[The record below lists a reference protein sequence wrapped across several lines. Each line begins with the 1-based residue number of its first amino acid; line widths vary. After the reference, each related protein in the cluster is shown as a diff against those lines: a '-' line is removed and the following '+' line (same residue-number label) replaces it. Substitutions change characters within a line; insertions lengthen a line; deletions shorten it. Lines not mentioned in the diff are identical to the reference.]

1 MRASATPSRRWCC
14 RGWSRT
20 SSPSRCPRPKAGWR
34 TIPACAGASARV
46 SASWWRPRTTPMT
59 QPFAPAIPSAAWRT
73 CRAGCWSSMVAL
85 ASTRSEGWSPTAAA
99 SSPLS
104 RWATRW
110 PRPAPRRCPGPG
122 RYDSREPSSAPTSPW
137 RLCSEASRR
146 RHPRLQIRS
155 AAHGVVRQSS
165 GRAGDRE
172 RGQGLLRAPQST
184 RRHGVGDERARARA
198 EGRHRGGRWRRA
210 SSWRGGC
217 VDRPAGD
224 RGARADAA
232 PRRRRLALL
241 DRPDARRHPGRDR
254 CHRRGR
260 RQERGVA
267 RGAHPRG
274 HRQRGAEAP
283 PGEADGARGSV
294 SKKKKA
300 GLRLVD
306 TTFRDGNQSLLSGAL
321 TGDEIVPIAAMM
333 DGVGFTAMEAV
344 GGATF
349 ETQVRRGEDPW
360 EYVRKLAK
368 ATPETPIQA
377 LIRGQNLVAN
387 RNFADDSVEL
397 FVKHAASCGVDVFRV
412 FDPLN
417 DLRNMETAIAAVLK
431 AKKRAQGALC
441 YAISPAH
448 NIEGWCSLAKGLA
461 NMGCHEVVIKDTSGL
476 LSPQATWEL
485 VAALKQTVKIP
496 VDVHSHCSSGM
507 APMAYMAGVEAGA
520 DVLDVAMSPLAWGTS
535 QPAAESVVAALQGG
549 EYDTGLDLDKMWD
562 VQHDVESLRRKHAD
576 ELSPVA
582 DRVDASILRY
592 HLPGAT
598 LEDIHRQLAAHD
610 AAGRLAE
617 VLEEVSRV
625 RLELGYP
632 PLVAPI
638 RQMIATQAVYNV
650 IGGER
655 YATVTQELKD
665 YLQGLYGR
673 PPVPADPE
681 LRRLVL
687 GREEPIT
694 IRPADLLEPQVEAAR
709 NQLKKMSYEPTD
721 ETVLIYL
728 LFPSLTPD
736 YLRGPEPESAAPKG
750 PGRSVPPEPIASVP
764 DPPAAPPPA

>member
-1 MRASATPSRRWCC
+1 M
-14 RGWSRT
+14 
-20 SSPSRCPRPKAGWR
+20 
-34 TIPACAGASARV
+34 
-46 SASWWRPRTTPMT
+46 
-59 QPFAPAIPSAAWRT
+59 
-73 CRAGCWSSMVAL
+73 
-85 ASTRSEGWSPTAAA
+85 
-99 SSPLS
+99 
-104 RWATRW
+104 
-110 PRPAPRRCPGPG
+110 
-122 RYDSREPSSAPTSPW
+122 
-137 RLCSEASRR
+137 
-146 RHPRLQIRS
+146 
-155 AAHGVVRQSS
+155 
-165 GRAGDRE
+165 
-172 RGQGLLRAPQST
+172 
-184 RRHGVGDERARARA
+184 
-198 EGRHRGGRWRRA
+198 
-210 SSWRGGC
+210 
-217 VDRPAGD
+217 
-224 RGARADAA
+224 
-232 PRRRRLALL
+232 
-241 DRPDARRHPGRDR
+241 
-254 CHRRGR
+254 
-260 RQERGVA
+260 
-267 RGAHPRG
+267 
-274 HRQRGAEAP
+274 
-283 PGEADGARGSV
+283 
-294 SKKKKA
+294 KKKKKT

-333 DGVGFTAMEAV
+333 DGVGFAAMEAF

-507 APMAYMAGVEAGA
+507 APMAYMAAVEAGA

-549 EYDTGLDLDKMWD
+549 EYDTGLDLDRMWEANNALEALKRSHQAD
-562 VQHDVESLRRKHAD
+562 V
-576 ELSPVA
+576 SPVA
-582 DRVDASILRY
+582 DRIDADILRY
-592 HLPGAT
+592 RMPGLM
-598 LEDIHRQLAAHD
+598 LEDIYRQLGSHE
-610 AAGRLAE
+610 AGARISE
-617 VLEEVSRV
+617 VLDEANRV

-632 PLVAPI
+632 PLVAPV

-673 PPVPADPE
+673 PPVAADPE

-694 IRPADLLEPQVEAAR
+694 IRPADLLEPQVEMAR
-709 NQLKKMSYEPTD
+709 AQVRKMGQEPTD
-721 ETVLIYL
+721 DAVLIQL
-728 LFPSLTPD
+728 LFPNLAPA
-736 YLRGPEPESAAPKG
+736 YHRRGDEKRPAKKTAAPA
-750 PGRSVPPEPIASVP
+750 PAAVAADP
-764 DPPAAPPPA
+764 PPAAPADPPPVAPATTAEFDVEVDGEVFKVKVTGAGMAVIPAAQGGSASAPQPKPAPKTGEGTVISPMQGLIVKIPIKAGDDVKLGDVVAVLEAMKMQNDIVTTVAGRVQDIYVKEGEVVGPNQPLLAIG